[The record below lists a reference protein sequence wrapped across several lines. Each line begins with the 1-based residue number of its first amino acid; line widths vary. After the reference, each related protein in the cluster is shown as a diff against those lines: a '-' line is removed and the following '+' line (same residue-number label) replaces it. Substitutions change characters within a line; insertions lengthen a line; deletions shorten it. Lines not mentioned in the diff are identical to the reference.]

1 MGKGTETGKMA
12 ATHSYLISKQD
23 FFENHVDSVVYGPS
37 TTNNIERWWRN
48 LHERLEAY
56 FKQQLKTLLEQRD
69 YDPCDEIDR
78 QLLGYVFIP
87 VLQSE
92 SDKFVNIWNSHRIR
106 EQANMCQFS

>member
-78 QLLGYVFIP
+78 RLLGYVFTP
-87 VLQSE
+87 VY
-92 SDKFVNIWNSHRIR
+92 KGNHVNL
-106 EQANMCQFS
+106 

>member
-56 FKQQLKTLLEQRD
+56 FKQQLKTLLEQRQFHKGGSTK
-69 YDPCDEIDR
+69 I
-78 QLLGYVFIP
+78 
-87 VLQSE
+87 
-92 SDKFVNIWNSHRIR
+92 N
-106 EQANMCQFS
+106 ANPNPNPTKTPHPSRNPKPPKP